1 MIKGSAIILLFLL
14 LGNLASWIVDGFLP
28 GSVCGMLLLFAAL
41 KLRVIRA
48 DDVKG
53 VAKALTDNMALFFV
67 PIGVGV
73 MAEYDLISSN
83 LAVFIIVPIATTAL
97 VVVVV
102 GVMQQYL
109 EQRRDGS
116 NN

>member
-1 MIKGSAIILLFLL
+1 
-14 LGNLASWIVDGFLP
+14 
-28 GSVCGMLLLFAAL
+28 MLLLFAAL
-41 KLRVIRA
+41 KLRVVCA

-53 VAKALTDNMALFFV
+53 VAKALTANMALFFV

-73 MAEYDLISSN
+73 MAEYNLISSN

-102 GVMQQYL
+102 GAMQQYL
-109 EQRRDGS
+109 EQRSTDG
-116 NN
+116 NNN